1 MNTCSLV
8 LILTLE
14 ILKHLSST
22 DVSHTATWKIT
33 FLDCCAGCIQ
43 CILNTVFLLL
53 HLHLGSCT
61 YIEDSDTAGEFAE
74 TLLKFL
80 LVIIR
85 GRCSNLLPD
94 KFNTLSDI
102 ILVACTAYDSG
113 VLLGD
118 GNLLSLTEHLRSGI
132 LKSEASFL

>member
-22 DVSHTATWKIT
+22 DVSHTTTWKIT
-33 FLDCCAGCIQ
+33 FLDCSTGCIQ
-43 CILNTVFLLL
+43 CILDTVFLLF
-53 HLHLGSCT
+53 HLNLGSRT
-61 YIEDSDTAGEFAE
+61 YIEDSNTAGEFAE

-85 GRCSNLLPD
+85 GRRSNLLSD
-94 KFNTLSDI
+94 KFHTLCNI
-102 ILVACTAYDSG
+102 ILVACATYDSG

>member
-14 ILKHLSST
+14 ILKHISST
-22 DVSHTATWKIT
+22 DVSHTTTWKIT
-33 FLDCCAGCIQ
+33 FLDCGTGCIQ
-43 CILNTVFLLL
+43 CILDTVLLL
-53 HLHLGSCT
+53 FHLNLCSCT

-85 GRCSNLLPD
+85 SRRSNLFPD
-94 KFNTLSDI
+94 KFHTLCDI
-102 ILVACTAYDSG
+102 IFIACTAYDSG

-118 GNLLSLTEHLRSGI
+118 GNLLSLTEHLRSGV
-132 LKSEASFL
+132 LKCEASFL